1 MKILMVFDFDH
12 TVVDENCDIWVIKCL
27 PQQTL
32 PESVESTYRRGQWTE
47 YMGRVMAYIGDQG
60 VAPDRVRSVMETIPF
75 TPGML
80 ELLTFI
86 SENKSTVDC
95 IVVSDANTMFIDWV
109 LQGAGLRVAVDQ
121 VYSNPASISESGYM
135 ELRPHHSHQCAK
147 CPVNMC
153 KKKVL
158 ETYLSGK
165 ADGGEVYGRVF
176 YVGDGGNDLCP
187 SFCLS
192 GRDAVMPR
200 KGYTLDKMLTRLSD
214 QEGNDSIS
222 AKVIPWSSG
231 ADILQELKDSLCLP
245 VPV

>member
-27 PQQTL
+27 PKQTL
-32 PESVESTYRRGQWTE
+32 PDSVESTYRRGQWTD

-60 VAPDRVRSVMETIPF
+60 VTPDRVRSVMETIPF
-75 TPGML
+75 TPGMP

-86 SENKSTVDC
+86 SENKSMVDC
-95 IVVSDANTMFIDWV
+95 IIVSDANTMFIEWV
-109 LQGAGLRVAVDQ
+109 LQGAGLWEAVDQ
-121 VYSNPASISESGYM
+121 VYSNPASINESGYM
-135 ELRPHHSHQCAK
+135 ELQHHHLHECAK

-158 ETYLSGK
+158 ETYLSEK

-187 SFCLS
+187 AFCLS
-192 GRDAVMPR
+192 AGDVVMPR
-200 KGYTLDKMLTRLSD
+200 QGYTLDKRLTRLRD
-214 QEGNDSIS
+214 QEGNCSVS
-222 AKVIPWSSG
+222 AKVIPWSS
-231 ADILQELKDSLCLP
+231 ATDILQELKDSLQSQ
-245 VPV
+245 

>member
-27 PQQTL
+27 PKQTL
-32 PESVESTYRRGQWTE
+32 PDSVESTYRRGQWTE

-75 TPGML
+75 TPGMP
-80 ELLTFI
+80 ELFTFI

-95 IVVSDANTMFIDWV
+95 IIVSDANTMFIEWV
-109 LQGAGLRVAVDQ
+109 LQGAGLWEAVNQ
-121 VYSNPASISESGYM
+121 VYSNPASINESGYM
-135 ELRPHHSHQCAK
+135 ELRHHHLHECAK

-158 ETYLSGK
+158 ETYLSEK

-187 SFCLS
+187 AFCLS
-192 GRDAVMPR
+192 AGDAVMPR
-200 KGYTLDKMLTRLSD
+200 KGYTLDKMLTRLRD
-214 QEGNDSIS
+214 QEGNGSVS
-222 AKVIPWSSG
+222 AKVIPWSS
-231 ADILQELKDSLCLP
+231 ATDILQELKDSLQSQ
-245 VPV
+245 